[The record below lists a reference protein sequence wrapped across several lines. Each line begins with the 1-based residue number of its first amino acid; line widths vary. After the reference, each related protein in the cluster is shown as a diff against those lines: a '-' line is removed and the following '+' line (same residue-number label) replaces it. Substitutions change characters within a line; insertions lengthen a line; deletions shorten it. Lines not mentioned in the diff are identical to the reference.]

1 LRWQDSSIISANPP
15 YQACTAVDSTRI
27 ERNVRYLHEYPVKSK
42 SRWLDRPVGEL
53 PFYDSLD
60 NVHEV
65 VWRLGYFKPY
75 LMPLAP
81 PSSEIA
87 LWQASMEAY
96 VLSILPPMEVKK
108 PFTRVRFDQS
118 SRRTQLLAV
127 DHVQQFSPRAGFRGA
142 YRRRTRTG
150 EYLGQT
156 TDHYSAGFVLYG
168 ESRSDTLSAL
178 RLYGITQ
185 VLWNQLYDEIN
196 GGIVYDPAQG
206 VDAAFQK
213 ESQPVRFT
221 DGQWRLWH
229 RLVKAEGGLTGSRKG
244 AEWAVGLQ
252 AQVRQTYGGWRSG
265 PARQPTSPFGTDTFP
280 ASTFAFGEEQRMG
293 LRTALSHSAL
303 SLYLLRWWG
312 RGKDWQAFDK
322 KAFVLQAKLSFFAA
336 RVRYAPTITVFYRYW
351 LSPLSPAP
359 ELTTSLSL
367 SSRDGASFPS
377 SVSLQYGR
385 MALPWFF
392 YQAYPLSRPRNP
404 ESLLASYTI
413 SWTGLSRDTLQN
425 PEIAE
430 DFLRRGLL
438 RLSFWGMRQR
448 WPLLIRGLQT
458 HQSET
463 PIFWYGVRFYGYWEG
478 RHAGVYPGI
487 LFQRSVAPETLRWW
501 TRQIP
506 ALTGWMQVHYRWRIP
521 PFSPVYRLG
530 MRLRG
535 STDHHP
541 PQFEP
546 AYALFFASD
555 DTPLQPAWAA
565 VDIFLTIHLRQI
577 CIYLR
582 VDHAAE
588 GLPQA
593 GSFWTFPYPVPGRA
607 FSFGFVWDI
616 YN

>member
-1 LRWQDSSIISANPP
+1 
-15 YQACTAVDSTRI
+15 
-27 ERNVRYLHEYPVKSK
+27 
-42 SRWLDRPVGEL
+42 
-53 PFYDSLD
+53 
-60 NVHEV
+60 
-65 VWRLGYFKPY
+65 
-75 LMPLAP
+75 MPLTL

-96 VLSILPPMEVKK
+96 TLSTLYPMEVKK

-127 DHVQQFSPRAGFRGA
+127 EHVQQFSPRAGFRGA

-168 ESRSDTLSAL
+168 ETRSDTPSAL

-196 GGIVYDPAQG
+196 GGSLFDPAQG
-206 VDAAFQK
+206 MRTAFQK

-221 DGQWRLWH
+221 DGQWRLWY
-229 RLVKAEGGLTGSRKG
+229 RLVRAEGGLTGSRKD
-244 AEWAVGLQ
+244 AEWAIGLQ

-265 PARQPTSPFGTDTFP
+265 PARKPTSPFGTDTFF
-280 ASTFAFGEEQRMG
+280 ANTFAFGEEQRLG
-293 LRTALSHSAL
+293 LRTALSHSGL
-303 SLYLLRWWG
+303 SLYFLRWWG
-312 RGKDWQAFDK
+312 RGTDWQAFDK
-322 KAFVLQAKLSFFAA
+322 KAFVLQAQLSPPAFWI
-336 RVRYAPTITVFYRYW
+336 RYAPTLTVFYRYW
-351 LSPLSPAP
+351 LSPQTPAP
-359 ELTTSLSL
+359 ELNTSFLI
-367 SSRDGASFPS
+367 SSRSGSSFPS
-377 SVSLQYGR
+377 SVSLQYSR
-385 MALPWFF
+385 IALPWFF
-392 YQAYPLSRPRNP
+392 YQSYPLSRPRNP
-404 ESLLASYTI
+404 ESWLAIYSI
-413 SWTGLSRDTLQN
+413 SWIDPNNWPNPDTLRGS
-425 PEIAE
+425 
-430 DFLRRGLL
+430 LRQSFL
-438 RLSFWGMRQR
+438 RLSFWGMWQR
-448 WPLLIRGLQT
+448 WPLLIRGARVY
-458 HQSET
+458 QSEA
-463 PIFWYGVRFYGYWEG
+463 PIFWYGIRFWGDWER
-478 RHAGVYPGI
+478 RHMGVYPGI
-487 LFQRSVAPETLRWW
+487 LFQRSVVAESLSWW

-506 ALTGWMQVHYRWRIP
+506 ALTGWVQVYYRWQIR

-530 MRLRG
+530 IRLRG
-535 STDHHP
+535 STAHHP

-588 GLPQA
+588 GLTQP
-593 GSFWTFPYPVPGRA
+593 GSFWTYPYPVPGRA
-607 FSFGFVWDI
+607 FSFGFVWDM